1 MTCTATVYDL
11 ANCLQATCLASHF
24 AAAIGRLNLGV
35 RPIELKNNEH
45 TGYRQEATSVSSTLK
60 CRVKTR

>member
-35 RPIELKNNEH
+35 RPIELKNNEY
-45 TGYRQEATSVSSTLK
+45 TGYRQEATR
-60 CRVKTR
+60 C